1 MALPV
6 LPLIAATLF
15 LALFAFA
22 AWEARD
28 FHQAARAFPM
38 AVGLAG
44 IALAL
49 LDMVLDLRFGDGQ
62 DPETPPFRHA
72 ALHFGLIGGY
82 LLLFALIGFP
92 LATGLYTFGFL
103 LLMTRQRGKTEW
115 LRSAVLA
122 AAALAVSFAL
132 RALVGGRF

>member
-1 MALPV
+1 MPLPV
-6 LPLIAATLF
+6 LPLIATTLF

-22 AWEARD
+22 AWEAQE
-28 FHQAARAFPM
+28 FHRAARAFPM

-44 IALAL
+44 LVLAL
-49 LDMVLDLRFGDGQ
+49 LDIVLDLRFSAGE
-62 DPETPPFRHA
+62 DPEKTPFGHA

-82 LLLFALIGFP
+82 LLLFVLVGFP

-103 LLMTRQRGKTEW
+103 LLMTRGQGRTEW
-115 LRSAVLA
+115 LRAAVLA
-122 AAALAVSFAL
+122 AAALAIAFAL